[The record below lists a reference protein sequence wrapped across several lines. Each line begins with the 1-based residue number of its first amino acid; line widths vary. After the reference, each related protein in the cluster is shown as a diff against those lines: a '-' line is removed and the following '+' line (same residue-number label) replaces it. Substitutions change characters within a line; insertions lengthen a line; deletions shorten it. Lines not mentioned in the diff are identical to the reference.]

1 MFKEVH
7 AEVDD
12 PENSQEYGA
21 LNMKKKMDPKGL
33 KKGQLMKEMNKKSTV
48 WFWWTVVTNLII
60 LIW

>member
-48 WFWWTVVTNLII
+48 
-60 LIW
+60 

>member
-21 LNMKKKMDPKGL
+21 LNMKKKNGSKGFE
-33 KKGQLMKEMNKKSTV
+33 KGAIDERNE
-48 WFWWTVVTNLII
+48 
-60 LIW
+60 